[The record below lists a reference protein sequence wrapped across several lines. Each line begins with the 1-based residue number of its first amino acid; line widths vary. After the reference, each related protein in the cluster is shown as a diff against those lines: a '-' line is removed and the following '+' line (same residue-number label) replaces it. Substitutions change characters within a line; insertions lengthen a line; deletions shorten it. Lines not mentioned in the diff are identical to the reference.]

1 MEKKRQSATC
11 VLILALLHLLA
22 RATCSGSVGS
32 TERAPEDRLPVALR
46 KQIQE
51 LVPSGHIVL
60 PRDVTVESCG
70 PKSDPGVVI
79 GDFNGDGRNDY
90 AILLRSDA
98 PTSRK
103 EGAFAELSLVIFLDL
118 EGRWQRVFMNRF
130 RVAEGL
136 ASRHVITL
144 QPPATLQESDGPR
157 KVSLKHP
164 GIAWVYCEAG
174 VRVYYWSPRKGAFDS
189 IVTSG

>member
-1 MEKKRQSATC
+1 MVKKRLSATY
-11 VLILALLHLLA
+11 VLIVALMQFLAGG
-22 RATCSGSVGS
+22 TSSGSFDS
-32 TERAPEDRLPVALR
+32 AEQAAEDRLPVALR
-46 KQIQE
+46 KEIQK

-60 PRDVTVESCG
+60 PRDVNVESCG
-70 PKSDPGVVI
+70 PKSDPGVVV

-90 AILLRSDA
+90 GILLRSEARTPRD
-98 PTSRK
+98 
-103 EGAFAELSLVIFLDL
+103 EGAFVQLSLVVFFDV
-118 EGRWQRVFMNRF
+118 EGRWQRAFMNRF
-130 RVAEGL
+130 QVAEGL
-136 ASRHVITL
+136 ASRHVIAL

-189 IVTSG
+189 IVTSS